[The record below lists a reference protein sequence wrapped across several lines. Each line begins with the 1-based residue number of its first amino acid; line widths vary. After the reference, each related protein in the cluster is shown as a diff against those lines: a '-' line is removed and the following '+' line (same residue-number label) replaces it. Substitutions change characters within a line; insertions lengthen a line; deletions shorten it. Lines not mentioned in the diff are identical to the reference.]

1 MIFLWQPEPT
11 NIPQQ
16 NTLRS
21 VTQFSMQY
29 RITEDFNGWE
39 GRGKGHIIRLVL
51 SNMHW
56 FLCRTC
62 INVEQN

>member
-1 MIFLWQPEPT
+1 MIFLWQPELNNT
-11 NIPQQ
+11 QQ

-21 VTQFSMQY
+21 ITQFSMQY
-29 RITEDFNGWE
+29 RITEDFNG
-39 GRGKGHIIRLVL
+39 GGGGKGHMIRFVL

-56 FLCRTC
+56 FLCRRC

>member
-1 MIFLWQPEPT
+1 MIFLWQPELNNT
-11 NIPQQ
+11 QQ

-21 VTQFSMQY
+21 ITQFSMQY
-29 RITEDFNGWE
+29 RITEDFNGA
-39 GRGKGHIIRLVL
+39 GGGKGHMIRFVL

-62 INVEQN
+62 TNVEQN